1 MNKKLIYGAV
11 LMALPS
17 LAVTASATEY
27 PFPVNMQ
34 VTIERGENP
43 ILKSASSV
51 VYPIVNKFT
60 VTMPN
65 GDVPFV
71 LEDENG
77 DEVKM
82 VKDGEEYLLQSPVA
96 VGDNIFFGSNLETA
110 GKPVRVVLEG
120 PIQLG
125 HVHFAP
131 GSSRLNEE
139 AKYVLGEMAQQMVN
153 AGLLGAY
160 LVGMTDRS
168 GSDAANLTLSMKRAS
183 AASKY
188 LSKKLARLGAENPKI
203 TMENMGE
210 YLAST
215 KDGAIDPYDRKV
227 SVLVYPIV

>member
-1 MNKKLIYGAV
+1 MNKKLIYA
-11 LMALPS
+11 ALLLAMPS

-27 PFPVNMQ
+27 PFPVDMR
-34 VTIERGENP
+34 VSIEKGENP
-43 ILKSASSV
+43 ILKSESSV

-65 GDVPFV
+65 GDVEFV

-77 DEVKM
+77 DEIMM

-96 VGDNIFFGSNLETA
+96 VGESVFFGSNLETA
-110 GKPVRVVLEG
+110 GRPVRVILEG
-120 PIQLG
+120 PINLG
-125 HVHFAP
+125 HIHFAA

-139 AKYVLGEMAQQMVN
+139 AKYVIGEMAQQMVN
-153 AGLLGAY
+153 SGLLGAY

-168 GSDAANLTLSMKRAS
+168 GSDSENLKLSMKRAS
-183 AASKY
+183 TASKY
-188 LSKKLARLGAENPKI
+188 LSKRLARLGAESPRI

-210 YLAST
+210 YLSST

-227 SVLVYPIV
+227 SVLVYPLV

>member
-1 MNKKLIYGAV
+1 MKRKLIYGAV
-11 LMALPS
+11 LLALPS
-17 LAVTASATEY
+17 LAMAASATEY

-34 VTIERGENP
+34 VTIEKGENP

-96 VGDNIFFGSNLETA
+96 VGDNIYFGSSLETA

-120 PIQLG
+120 PINLG
-125 HVHFAP
+125 HIHFAS
-131 GSSRLNEE
+131 GSYRLNEE

-183 AASKY
+183 AASAY
-188 LSKKLARLGAENPKI
+188 LSKKLARLGAESPKI

-210 YLAST
+210 YLSST
-215 KDGAIDPYDRKV
+215 KDGVIDPYDRKV